1 LRARVDTF
9 VTWSIRPPAAGRV
22 DVKITIE
29 RRDAE
34 PNTGAPL
41 GSWPD
46 DQLGAALIIR
56 GLSGPSRA
64 VFLPDDQLRTTPTD
78 RPGPDGPVVALMA
91 A

>member
-1 LRARVDTF
+1 MVDPAILRPDEF
-9 VTWSIRPPAAGRV
+9 
-22 DVKITIE
+22 DVKITVE
-29 RRDAE
+29 RPDAE

-41 GSWPD
+41 GSRPD

-78 RPGPDGPVVALMA
+78 RPGPDGPSWP
-91 A
+91 